1 MATGL
6 GLRIGES
13 ESVAAIVTSGRE
25 SEPEYVVRETV
36 LHMSDNGDSALG
48 GTPPEVPSRTVSGFL
63 AHVGDPAGIVVDDG
77 AAFRAEDLVATAMFC
92 LINLSSSKLVA
103 PTEIHASYPAD
114 WSGDAVDALRD
125 ALDYLGLGSLTLTAA
140 ANGVAGKE
148 AALGAA
154 STALTAAIAGVGI
167 SGNEF
172 AQLPTEELPLAQAL
186 IAGPMVAALAYSTV
200 GGPSVAAAPPPEAE
214 EVTDKAAVVE
224 PTSSGRRK
232 PVMIAASVA
241 GALAIVGGIFAVLAQ
256 STATT
261 DVPKIQDA
269 NNESATTTAGAP
281 AAPVVFPTT
290 TAPAPPP
297 PLAPAPPPQ
306 PVTVYV
312 TAEPPPPPPP
322 LPTPLPSA
330 PPTTSQPVA
339 TTTPPTTTATTQPTP
354 TPTVGETTTTPQPPP
369 NGFYFEYTPPQN
381 LPPAGLITP
390 G

>member
-36 LHMSDNGDSALG
+36 LHMSDNGDTVLG
-48 GTPPEVPSRTVSGFL
+48 GTPPEGPSRTVSGFL

-92 LINLSSSKLVA
+92 LINLSSSELVA

-125 ALDYLGLGSLTLTAA
+125 ALDYLGLGSLTLTATA
-140 ANGVAGKE
+140 DGVVGKE

-154 STALTAAIAGVGI
+154 STALTAAIAGVGV

-172 AQLPTEELPLAQAL
+172 AQLPTEEMPLAQAL
-186 IAGPMVAALAYSTV
+186 IAGPMVAAQAYSTV
-200 GGPSVAAAPPPEAE
+200 GGPSVAAAPLPADVD

-224 PTSSGRRK
+224 STSSGRRK
-232 PVMIAASVA
+232 PVLIAACVA
-241 GALAIVGGIFAVLAQ
+241 VALAIVGGIFAVLAQ

-261 DVPKIQDA
+261 DVPTIRDA
-269 NNESATTTAGAP
+269 KNESETTTPGAP
-281 AAPVVFPTT
+281 AAPVVFPTST
-290 TAPAPPP
+290 TAAPAPPP
-297 PLAPAPPPQ
+297 PPAPVPPQ

-312 TAEPPPPPPP
+312 TAEPPPPPP
-322 LPTPLPSA
+322 A
-330 PPTTSQPVA
+330 PPTTTQPVV
-339 TTTPPTTTATTQPTP
+339 TTTAVTPTVTTEPTTTTVVTPTTTTTQP
-354 TPTVGETTTTPQPPP
+354 
-369 NGFYFEYTPPQN
+369 NGFWFEYTPPQN
-381 LPPAGLITP
+381 LPPAGPIPP